1 MEYIDITVSNIHA
14 LKKQWK
20 LDTARETNPESPKI
34 VLKYVSKTFGKK
46 TQYLFEYADVI
57 GCVSA
62 PLHNQFMIWYQL

>member
-1 MEYIDITVSNIHA
+1 MDYIDITVPNIHA

-20 LDTARETNPESPKI
+20 LDTGRETNPESPKI

-46 TQYLFEYADVI
+46 TQYLCEYADVI

-62 PLHNQFMIWYQL
+62 PLHNQFMI